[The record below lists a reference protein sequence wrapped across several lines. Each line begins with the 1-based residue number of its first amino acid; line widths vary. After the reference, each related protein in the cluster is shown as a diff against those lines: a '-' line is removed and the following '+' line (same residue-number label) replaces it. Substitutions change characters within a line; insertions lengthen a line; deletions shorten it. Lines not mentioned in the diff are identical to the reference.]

1 MQVYTCHVKDSN
13 SAQGIAGVVKH
24 QKA

>member
-1 MQVYTCHVKDSN
+1 VKDSN

-24 QKA
+24 QKAWQ